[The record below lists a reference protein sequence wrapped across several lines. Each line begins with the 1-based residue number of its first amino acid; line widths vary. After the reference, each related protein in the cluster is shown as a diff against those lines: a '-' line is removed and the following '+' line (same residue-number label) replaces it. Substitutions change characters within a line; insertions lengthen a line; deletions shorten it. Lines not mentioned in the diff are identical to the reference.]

1 VTDNGSD
8 NNHKNLVK
16 QHYLE
21 SMKGSGAMSNKKG
34 FNIKFTNDGNMCSY
48 LVSEIFIGLC
58 DVVLIGTH
66 FKVFIFGHWN
76 SMREY

>member
-1 VTDNGSD
+1 VGDNGS
-8 NNHKNLVK
+8 NNQPKNLVK
-16 QHYLE
+16 QRYLE
-21 SMKGSGAMSNKKG
+21 SIKGSGVMSNKNG

-58 DVVLIGTH
+58 DAVLIGTH
-66 FKVFIFGHWN
+66 FKVFIFGHWD